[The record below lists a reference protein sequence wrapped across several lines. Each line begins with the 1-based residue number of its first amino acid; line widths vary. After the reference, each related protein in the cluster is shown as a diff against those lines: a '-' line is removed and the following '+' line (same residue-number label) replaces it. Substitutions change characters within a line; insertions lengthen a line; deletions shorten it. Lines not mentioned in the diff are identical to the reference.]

1 MTFQEKIVLI
11 RKSRRLT
18 QEAFARMLGVTRQSV
33 YLWEKGLSYPEASKL
48 LEIRRLFGVSIDSLL
63 DDSLDLPAPVRFPSD
78 GKAPAPRPAP
88 APVKKPT
95 KPASE
100 ESEEAAKEDLTPK
113 IDETPVEPLAKSEV
127 EPAEPE
133 PPTPVK
139 APMRVKVAPTRQR
152 TGSILDVVGSWL
164 RKRK

>member
-127 EPAEPE
+127 EPADAGPSV
-133 PPTPVK
+133 PAK
-139 APMRVKVAPTRQR
+139 APMRVKVAPARQR